1 MVYHKLSHSIQK
13 EPPQVK
19 RTTSITVNQ
28 FEQLTELVWQELS
41 DSADELQVVVL
52 DLRTQIQLAVT
63 YLRINVS
70 QAFLGQT
77 FGVSQSTASRVIT
90 GITPILA
97 RLLKDLVPDPEEA
110 SRGTTLLVDG
120 TLAPCWSWK
129 NAPELYSGKHKTT
142 GHNLQIL
149 SDLSGSLMYISAP
162 LPGKTHDA
170 EALRQLNLS
179 ALLTSISTGNAIGD
193 KGYQGCKIITPTKK
207 PQGAELRDDL
217 KANNTIINGL
227 RATIERVI
235 ANIKTWRIL
244 HTDYRRPRSTFEN
257 TLNAVRG
264 LIFFQESTPL

>member
-1 MVYHKLSHSIQK
+1 M
-13 EPPQVK
+13 K

>member
-1 MVYHKLSHSIQK
+1 M
-13 EPPQVK
+13 K

-28 FEQLTELVWQELS
+28 FERLTEQVRQELN
-41 DSADELQVVVL
+41 DRDDQLQVVIL

-90 GITPILA
+90 DITPILA
-97 RLLKDLVPDPEEA
+97 RLLGELVPDPEEA
-110 SRGTTLLVDG
+110 SRGTTLLIDG

-149 SDLSGSLMYISAP
+149 SDLNGYLMYISAP
-162 LPGKTHDA
+162 LPGRTHDA
-170 EALRQLNLS
+170 EALRQLDLS
-179 ALLTSISTGNAIGD
+179 VALTSISTGNAIGD
-193 KGYQGCKIITPTKK
+193 KGYQGCKIISPAKK
-207 PQGAELRDDL
+207 PQGAELGDSL
-217 KANNTIINGL
+217 KDNNTIINRL

-244 HTDYRRPRSTFEN
+244 HTDYRRPRETFEH
-257 TLNAVRG
+257 TLDAVRG
-264 LIFFQESTPL
+264 LIFFQESYPL